1 MRVLPRRVP
10 AILQQEAVECGAAC
24 LAMVLGYHGRWM
36 RLEELRELCGVSR
49 DGTKASNI
57 VKAARRLD
65 MVAKGLRR
73 EPDALAD
80 LPTPFIVFWNFNH
93 FVVVESIGAGATPAV
108 YIVDPA
114 SGPRTLT
121 YAEFDAGFTGVALA
135 FEPGPDFRPHGER
148 PSMARMVRA
157 RLSGYAPALALTVVA
172 GLLLLGP
179 GVLSANLTR
188 IFVDDIL
195 GGGHADWLWPVLGA
209 LASLAILRGLLMLVQ
224 QRALARAQAAFAATI
239 AVRLMWTVLHL
250 PLGFFSQRYPGDI
263 ANRFTMGDRLGAV
276 ALGGLAPAALS
287 LITVFGYG
295 AALFFFDPVLALIAI
310 GFALLALLLYSL
322 SASGIEQAN
331 RRQVADEGK
340 LRATTIQGL
349 SMIEEFRAAG
359 METRFVGRWS
369 GYQARVTEAEQASGA
384 RTALLTSG
392 AGMILA
398 VGAVVV
404 LAAGAVRV
412 IDGAMGLGTLLAFQL
427 LAAGF
432 TAPLLTLVAI
442 GGQAQQLRGLAERL
456 DDIERAVPA
465 EPRRAAAS
473 APGEASGLEL
483 QNVSFGYTPL
493 DDPFIQGFSLH
504 VPAGSR
510 VALVGGS
517 GSGKSTLGRL
527 MIGLIAPRDGEV
539 RLDGMALPDW
549 DPVLLRGRISYV
561 DQTIGLFQG
570 RISDNL
576 SLWDPLLPEVR
587 MVRAAQDAAVHDA
600 ILRRPGGYG
609 ALLGEDGNNLSGG
622 ERQRLALARALAA
635 APRLLVLDEATSAL
649 DAPAEHA
656 VMDAIR
662 QRGCTC
668 VVIAHRL
675 SAIRDCDQIVVLD
688 HGRIVEHG
696 RHDAL
701 MALGGRYRQLVEH

>member
-1 MRVLPRRVP
+1 MSVLHRRVP
-10 AILQQEAVECGAAC
+10 TILQQEAVECGAAC

-57 VKAARRLD
+57 VKAARRLN
-65 MVAKGLRR
+65 MIAKGLRR
-73 EPDALAD
+73 EPDKLAD
-80 LPTPFIVFWNFNH
+80 LPMPFIVFWNFNH
-93 FVVVESIGAGATPAV
+93 FVVVESIAAGPTPSV
-108 YIVDPA
+108 RIVDPA

-135 FEPGPDFRPHGER
+135 FETGPGFKPEGER
-148 PSMARMVRA
+148 PSLSRMLRG
-157 RLSGYAPALALTVVA
+157 RLHGYGPALALTVVA
-172 GLLLLGP
+172 GLLLLAP

-209 LASLAILRGLLMLVQ
+209 LAALAVLRGLLMLVQ

-250 PLGFFSQRYPGDI
+250 PLGFFAQRYPGDI
-263 ANRFTMGDRLGAV
+263 ANRFMMGDRLGAV

-287 LITVFGYG
+287 AITVVGYG
-295 AALFFFDPVLALIAI
+295 AALFFFDTVLAVITI
-310 GFALLALLLYSL
+310 GFALLALLLYSI

-331 RRQVADEGK
+331 RRQVADEGR

-369 GYQARVTEAEQASGA
+369 GYQARVTDAEQASGA
-384 RTALLTSG
+384 RTAVLMSG

-398 VGAVVV
+398 VGAVAV

-432 TAPLLTLVAI
+432 AAPLLTLVAI

-456 DDIERAVPA
+456 DDVERAAPPEPQRVPA
-465 EPRRAAAS
+465 TAQTD
-473 APGEASGLEL
+473 ASGLEL
-483 QNVSFGYTPL
+483 RNVSFGYTPL
-493 DDPFIQGFSLH
+493 DEPFIQGFSLR

-527 MIGLIAPRDGEV
+527 MIGLIAPREGEV
-539 RLDGMALPDW
+539 CLDSVALPDW
-549 DPVLLRGRISYV
+549 DPVTLRSRISYV

-587 MVRAAQDAAVHDA
+587 MVRAAQDAVVHDA
-600 ILRRPGGYG
+600 ILRRPGGYS
-609 ALLGEDGNNLSGG
+609 ALLDEDGNNLSGG
-622 ERQRLALARALAA
+622 ERQRMALARALAA
-635 APRLLVLDEATSAL
+635 LPRLLVLDEATSAL

-656 VMDAIR
+656 VMDAVR

-688 HGRIVEHG
+688 HGRIIEQG
-696 RHDAL
+696 RHDEL
-701 MALGGRYRQLVEH
+701 MAIGGHYRLLVEH